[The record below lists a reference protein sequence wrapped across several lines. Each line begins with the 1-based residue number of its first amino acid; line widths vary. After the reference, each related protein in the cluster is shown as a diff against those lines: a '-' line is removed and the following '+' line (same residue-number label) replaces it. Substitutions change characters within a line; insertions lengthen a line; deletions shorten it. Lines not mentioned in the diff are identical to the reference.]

1 MAAPDPGFA
10 LYIHWPFCLSKCP
23 YCDFNSHVQAGVD
36 HAQWRAA
43 LLDELDHYGKE
54 TSGRHLTS
62 VFFGGGTPSLM
73 APGTAEALLDK
84 LSTYWILDENLE
96 VTLEANPTS
105 IETQKFHDF
114 RTAGINRVSIGV
126 QSLNDG
132 VLKFLGRGHSA
143 IEARAALGIA
153 DNCFDRFSFDLI
165 YARPGQTPESWRREL
180 TEALELAGDH
190 LSLYQLT
197 IEPGT
202 PFYRDHVETLDDD
215 RAAGLYELTQA
226 LMEAANRPAYE
237 ISNHAEPGRE
247 CRHNLTYWRGGDY
260 VGIGP
265 GAHGRISHRGQT
277 EATHQIHSPEAWLA
291 AVKSRTHGT
300 AKRRAL
306 TPEIRAQE
314 LIMMGLRLCGGFD
327 TSSVLDQTGLAI
339 ADVIDETGQARLI
352 EGGVLARSGRYLTVT
367 PEGRLRLNGVI
378 KMLLA

>member
-23 YCDFNSHVQAGVD
+23 YCDFNSHVQDEVNQARWHD
-36 HAQWRAA
+36 A

-54 TSGRHLTS
+54 TSGRRLTS

-73 APGTAEALLDK
+73 APETVGGLLDK
-84 LSTYWILDENLE
+84 LSDYWTLDENLE
-96 VTLEANPTS
+96 ITLEANPTS
-105 IETQKFHDF
+105 IEAQKFRNF
-114 RTAGINRVSIGV
+114 RAAGINRVSIGV
-126 QSLNDG
+126 QSLNDD

-143 IEARAALGIA
+143 NEARAALGIA
-153 DNCFDRFSFDLI
+153 GDCFDRFSFDLI
-165 YARPGQTPESWRREL
+165 YARAGQSPDNWRKEL

-202 PFYRDHVETLDDD
+202 PFYRDNTETLDDD
-215 RAAGLYELTQA
+215 RAADLYELTQT

-260 VGIGP
+260 IGIGP
-265 GAHGRISHRGQT
+265 GAHGRISHQSQT
-277 EATHQIHSPEAWLA
+277 QATHQIHNPEAWLT
-291 AVKSRTHGT
+291 AVKTKSHGT
-300 AKRRAL
+300 GKRRGL

-314 LIMMGLRLCGGFD
+314 LIIMGLRLCGGFD
-327 TSSVLDQTGLAI
+327 TSSISGQTGLAL
-339 ADVIDETGQARLI
+339 ADVIDEQGQARLI
-352 EGGVLARSGRYLTVT
+352 EGGVLVRSGDYLTVT

-378 KMLLA
+378 KALLA